1 MWNISIWY
9 YQSVKNDID
18 EETIKDFMHNWDSNT
33 VQNQAHGS
41 CYHESSYAYIDFE
54 KPDTSG
60 TSACHLRYKKHAWF
74 IYAYVVS

>member
-1 MWNISIWY
+1 
-9 YQSVKNDID
+9 
-18 EETIKDFMHNWDSNT
+18 MHNGDSNT

-60 TSACHLRYKKHAWF
+60 TSACHLWRKKKHAWF
-74 IYAYVVS
+74 IYAYVTQWSEHVILSNGEF

>member
-1 MWNISIWY
+1 MRKRLMISC
-9 YQSVKNDID
+9 
-18 EETIKDFMHNWDSNT
+18 TIEI
-33 VQNQAHGS
+33 QIAPNQAHGS
-41 CYHESSYAYIDFE
+41 FYHASSYAYIDFE